1 MSCVNRIRCSMLD
14 NIHRQIREYENR
26 TFSKCSFECTI
37 FFALSRAESELRQC
51 SIFNFVALMDAAR
64 EALPLDYAIIL
75 KVGSELVSRGC
86 NMVY

>member
-26 TFSKCSFECTI
+26 TFSKYSFECTV
-37 FFALSRAESELRQC
+37 FFALSRAESEPRRC
-51 SIFNFVALMDAAR
+51 SIFNVVVLMDAAR

-75 KVGSELVSRGC
+75 KVGSELVS
-86 NMVY
+86 